1 MYCITHMISNKDN
14 GTVYLIPEMNYCIE
28 ILLVNF
34 TIHPNYIVSEFINI
48 HCTCIVN
55 GNKHYAMMIEVQFI
69 LHNNNLF
76 KIKISTR
83 TSIMYWYTSAKQF
96 NS

>member
-1 MYCITHMISNKDN
+1 MISNKDN